1 MNSYKK
7 TILIVEDEI
16 LIGMMLAQNML
27 EIGYQPCQDV
37 ATSAEEAIAAVK
49 NEQPDVILMDI
60 SLSGNMDGIEAAQ
73 LIKQEYDTPVLFF
86 TGYRDSQLVK
96 RAEAVNPVAILDK
109 LGPPE
114 AIQETLSLLF
124 A

>member
-1 MNSYKK
+1 MKK

-16 LIGMMLAQNML
+16 LIGMMLVQNML
-27 EIGYQPCQDV
+27 KIGYQPCQDV

-60 SLSGNMDGIEAAQ
+60 SLAGNMDGIEAAQ
-73 LIKQEYDTPVLFF
+73 IIKQEYDIPVLFF
-86 TGYRDSQLVK
+86 TGYRDAQLIK

-114 AIQETLSLLF
+114 ALQEALSSLF